1 MVPSAVAADRTW
13 LGHPAGLS
21 TLFFTEMW
29 ERFSYYGM
37 RAILMFFMVAPV
49 TAGGLGFGFR
59 RAGAIYGSYTLC
71 VYLLAIP
78 GGFIGDNFFGARRAV
93 LGGGVLI
100 ALGHFTLAF
109 PFERTFFFGLTLI
122 ALGTG
127 LLKPNLSTMVGGLYA
142 PADLRRDS
150 GFSIY
155 YLGVNVGAF
164 AAPLVIGYLAQSG
177 HWKHLLAKHGLDPLH
192 SWHWGFAAAGVG
204 MTLGLIV
211 YLLRGASLVG
221 VGHPP
226 SPARARPWGKLGLV
240 LGSVALFLAYIF
252 KSDAP
257 GWEWMRSVYLIAP
270 IGLAL
275 GFGFR
280 RNLDSR
286 RIAAVFVF
294 FVAAMVFWTVFEQAG
309 TTIALFSDRLTRT
322 EVLGWAFPSAW
333 FQSLNAL
340 FVILLAP
347 AFAWLWLRL
356 GPRQPSSPIKFT
368 LGLVLLGLSFALMVP
383 AARFTAVG
391 RVSPFWLVGLFFL
404 QTLGEL
410 CLSPV
415 GLSLMTKLAPAKLIG
430 VVLGIW
436 YLADALGNKLAGVL
450 AGQFT
455 TTDPAGLAAFFLRQA
470 WVVGGCAVALLAL
483 TPWVK
488 RRMGGVT

>member
-1 MVPSAVAADRTW
+1 MAPSAVATERTW

-49 TAGGLGFGFR
+49 AAGGLGFALK
-59 RAGAIYGSYTLC
+59 RAGAIYGTYTLC
-71 VYLLAIP
+71 VYLLSIP
-78 GGFIGDNFFGARRAV
+78 GGFIGDNFFGPRRSV
-93 LGGGVLI
+93 LGAGVLI

-109 PFERTFFFGLTLI
+109 PFEPTFFLGLTLI

-142 PADLRRDS
+142 ANDLRRDA

-155 YLGVNVGAF
+155 YLGVNLGAF
-164 AAPLVIGYLAQSG
+164 AAPLVTGYLAQSD
-177 HWKHLLAKHGLDPLH
+177 HWKHVLATHGLDPLH

-204 MTLGLIV
+204 MTLGLIA
-211 YLLRGASLVG
+211 YLARGASISGAGL
-221 VGHPP
+221 PP
-226 SPARARPWGKLGLV
+226 PAGATRPWAKLGLV
-240 LGSVALFLAYIF
+240 LGSVALFLGYIF
-252 KSDAP
+252 KSDQS
-257 GWEWMRSVYLIAP
+257 GWEWMRSAYIIVP
-270 IGLAL
+270 IGLVL

-280 RNLDSR
+280 RDLDAR
-286 RIAAVFVF
+286 RIAAVLVF
-294 FVAAMVFWTVFEQAG
+294 FIAAMVFWTVFEQAG

-322 EVLGWAFPSAW
+322 KVGGWTFPSAW

-347 AFAWLWLRL
+347 AFAWLWIKL
-356 GPRQPSSPIKFT
+356 GDRQPSSPIKFT
-368 LGLVLLGLSFALMVP
+368 LGLVFLGSSFVLMVP
-383 AARFTAVG
+383 AARLTALG
-391 RVSPFWLVGLFFL
+391 RVSPLWLVGLFFL

-415 GLSLMTKLAPAKLIG
+415 GLSLMNKLAPPKLIG
-430 VVLGIW
+430 VVLGVW

-455 TTDPAGLAAFFLRQA
+455 TTDPTALAGFFLRQA
-470 WVVGGCAVALLAL
+470 GVVGICALVLLGL
-483 TPWVK
+483 TPWVR
-488 RRMGGVT
+488 RRMVGVR